1 MLTGSA
7 DALDSALGSERAT
20 SVAGVLGS
28 AGLTDSTGLTS
39 ALADELSAIATE
51 GNVWQAEI
59 SATSETILHLDI
71 LFMNHPFLS
80 SSHSSH
86 PEHFLR
92 QTKLL
97 LKKPNRTDWATET
110 TLYQSIFGEQ
120 KFLYSPA

>member
-59 SATSETILHLDI
+59 SATSETIVHLDI

-86 PEHFLR
+86 PERFLR
-92 QTKLL
+92 NLVISRKT
-97 LKKPNRTDWATET
+97 NH
-110 TLYQSIFGEQ
+110 
-120 KFLYSPA
+120 